1 MKNDESELSYVGTY
15 GVVIF
20 DANIEFKYMRS
31 YKTAKIKDFEKIK
44 KKVAVLEDGDSIK
57 ITMIPGDSNIVID
70 TLHIP
75 D

>member
-1 MKNDESELSYVGTY
+1 M
-15 GVVIF
+15 IF